1 MNDAKRWLQKNWK
14 LLLGVTLALAVWTFI
29 AVNTGSGLGF

>member
-1 MNDAKRWLQKNWK
+1 MNDAKRWILKNWK
-14 LLLGVTLALAVWTFI
+14 MLLGVTVAVILWTAL